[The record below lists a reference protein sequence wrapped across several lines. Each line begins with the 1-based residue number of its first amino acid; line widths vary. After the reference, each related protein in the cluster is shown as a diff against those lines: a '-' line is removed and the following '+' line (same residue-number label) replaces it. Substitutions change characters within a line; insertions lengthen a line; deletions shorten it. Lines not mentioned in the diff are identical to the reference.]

1 MVFSSLVFVFGFFV
15 LNLLAVLLSGSI
27 KTQNV
32 VMVVSSL
39 IFYAW
44 GGPKLVFLLCGM
56 VFICWAGALLVERLQ
71 QNGGTGKA
79 ALVCTAVLVLVLLGY
94 FKYAGFLMHNFVLLT
109 GLNITVPEIV
119 LPIGI
124 SFYTFQLLSY
134 VVDVYRGDVPAQRK
148 YWLLLLYASLFHQ
161 CIAGPIVRYK
171 DVAEDIVSRRV
182 DLKDISYGITRFSVG
197 FAKKALLANTC
208 AMLADSFLPSDA
220 LALSA
225 TSAASIL
232 LGGLMFTLQIYL
244 DFSAY
249 SDMAIGMGRMVGF
262 HYLENFNYPYLS
274 ASVTEF
280 WRRWH
285 MSLGSFFR
293 DYVYIPLGGNRCS
306 VPRHIFNMF
315 VVWGLT
321 GAWHGASWNY
331 ILWGLYYFLLL
342 VLEKYAFRFAEGA
355 PMWQLALRRV
365 YVLVATLFG
374 WYLFRFEN
382 MELLGIAL
390 KGLFCLNGNALG
402 DGATSLLLLN
412 HCFFIVVAV
421 VACTPLFAN
430 LGKKTALRAETNE
443 GLARVYGIVTAAIPT
458 VLLFLSFISL
468 IGDSYNPFLYSQF

>member
-1 MVFSSLVFVFGFFV
+1 MVFSSLVFVFGFLV
-15 LNLLAVLLSGSI
+15 LNLLAVVLSGSI

-44 GGPKLVFLLCGM
+44 GGPGLLVLLCGM
-56 VFICWAGALLVERLQ
+56 TFTCWAGALLVERQ
-71 QNGGTGKA
+71 QENGGTGRS
-79 ALVCTAVLVLVLLGY
+79 ALTGTAVIVLGLLGY
-94 FKYAGFLMHNFVLLT
+94 FKYAGFLVNNFVLLT
-109 GLNITVPEIV
+109 GLPIDVPNIV

-134 VVDVYRGDVPAQRK
+134 VVDVYRGEVPAQRK

-171 DVAEDIVSRRV
+171 DVAEDIVSRSV
-182 DLKDISYGITRFSVG
+182 DLRDISCGITRFSIG

-208 AMLADSFLPSDA
+208 AMLADSFLPAEA
-220 LALSA
+220 LAMSG

-232 LGGLMFTLQIYL
+232 CGGLMYMMQIYL

-262 HYLENFNYPYLS
+262 HYLENFNYPYMS
-274 ASVTEF
+274 ASITEF

-306 VPRHIFNMF
+306 VPRHILNMF
-315 VVWGLT
+315 IVWGLT

-331 ILWGLYYFLLL
+331 ILWGLYYFALL
-342 VLEKYAFRFAEGA
+342 VLEKYLLRFRDDN
-355 PMWQLALRRV
+355 PVWLKVIRHI

-382 MELLGIAL
+382 MEMLGIAL
-390 KGLFCLNGNALG
+390 KGLFCLNGNPLG
-402 DGATSLLLLN
+402 DGATALLLAN
-412 HCFFIVVAV
+412 HCFFLVAAAL
-421 VACTPLFAN
+421 ACTPVLSS
-430 LGKKTALRAETNE
+430 LGKKLAQRAETNT
-443 GLARVYGIVTAAIPT
+443 GLAKAYGTLVALVPT